1 MFQNRRSV
9 VLLFAIK
16 DILDPV
22 CKLALKLQHRNAA
35 LCDVPDC
42 LKTVQK
48 QLDEIIVGKDD
59 VTCAKDF
66 TKDCGF
72 ALLQFKNEQ

>member
-1 MFQNRRSV
+1 MFQDRRSV

-22 CKLALKLQHRNAA
+22 CKLALKLQHQNAA

-42 LKTVQK
+42 LKYST
-48 QLDEIIVGKDD
+48 EA
-59 VTCAKDF
+59 T
-66 TKDCGF
+66 
-72 ALLQFKNEQ
+72 